1 MSESGTDGPRG
12 DASTGAGAQRRG
24 PGKLV
29 LAAGTALGFLILD
42 QATKVAVRA
51 YIDVGREEIHLVPKF
66 LSFVHAKNTGAAF
79 SAFDGF
85 EYRMPMFYMFT
96 VIAVGVLVAAYR
108 ELQDDEHWGAI
119 AVGLVASGAL
129 GNFID
134 RLVFQ
139 EVTDFIRVYGG
150 FEPLHSWLISKF
162 RTDTWPIWNVADAA
176 IFVGVALFVLP
187 YFRAKDKAEPVD
199 GGGPVIA

>member
-1 MSESGTDGPRG
+1 MSESGIAAPSSGG
-12 DASTGAGAQRRG
+12 ESSAGAGRAR

-29 LAAGTALGFLILD
+29 LAVGTAAFFLGLGR
-42 QATKVAVRA
+42 ATKVAVRA
-51 YIDVGREEIHLVPKF
+51 WIDVGREEIHLVPKF

-85 EYRMPMFYMFT
+85 EYRMPMFYAFT
-96 VIAVGVLVAAYR
+96 VIAIGVLVAAYR
-108 ELQDDEHWGAI
+108 ELQDDERWGAV

-134 RLVFQ
+134 RLLFQ

-150 FEPLHSWLISKF
+150 FEPLHTWLVDTF

-187 YFRAKDKAEPVD
+187 YFRARDKAEPVE
-199 GGGPVIA
+199 GRAPVIE